1 MSPSGGICSLDRGDC
16 GPIPYVPY
24 EIVCCLLTLDPR
36 RDVEEQLRRKDLP
49 ARMRNAYLIC
59 HPDKCR
65 NAAEDEQ
72 AVFNSCTR
80 LLTDLHGF
88 LGLKVSAAHQLH
100 HLGLLPRY
108 PKLVSPFWLWDVTAS
123 VERGRFPLDD
133 NFHSLDPELAGTGTD
148 PTAISK
154 AYNDVA
160 MQKERNKGRWRM
172 GLRWLDERKERET
185 MIDELLKMRQEIDE
199 ESQRTKCD
207 LARAREHCD
216 QLEAALAESRK
227 QSREL
232 RKERESLKNY
242 LGAEKQ
248 RMKEIRVLVSTSA
261 CGWPG
266 FTPKATHADSH
277 DAVTLTRQESGL
289 TINADD
295 SPAAGA
301 RKRAQEPVNGGPSKR
316 QKTSEWE
323 DDKIV
328 VE

>member
-1 MSPSGGICSLDRGDC
+1 MSPSGGKCSLDGGDC
-16 GPIPYVPY
+16 GPIS
-24 EIVCCLLTLDPR
+24 
-36 RDVEEQLRRKDLP
+36 
-49 ARMRNAYLIC
+49 
-59 HPDKCR
+59 

-88 LGLKVSAAHQLH
+88 LGLKVVAAHQLH
-100 HLGLLPRY
+100 HLELLPKF
-108 PKLVSPFWLWDVTAS
+108 PELVSPFWSWDVTAS

-133 NFHSLDPELAGTGTD
+133 NFQSLDPELAVADTD

-160 MQKERNKGRWRM
+160 MQKERNKGRWQM
-172 GLRWLDERKERET
+172 GLRWLEERKERET
-185 MIDELLKMRQEIDE
+185 MIDQLLKMWQEIDE
-199 ESQRTKCD
+199 ESQRTKRD
-207 LARAREHCD
+207 LARALEHCA
-216 QLEAALAESRK
+216 QLEAALAESRE
-227 QSREL
+227 QSSEL

-242 LGAEKQ
+242 LGAEQQ
-248 RMKEIRVLVSTSA
+248 RVNQIRVLVSTSA
-261 CGWPG
+261 CGCTG

-277 DAVTLTRQESGL
+277 DATTLTRQESGS
-289 TINADD
+289 TINTDD

-301 RKRAQEPVNGGPSKR
+301 RKRAQKPVNGGPSKR

-323 DDKIV
+323 DDTIV